1 MSVLLQQINDEMA
14 AVIGEAR
21 KSLVRLRNGRPG
33 AQQSYG
39 SGTILHPDGL
49 IVTNAHVIG
58 RRSPEVELWD
68 GRVTKSRVLASD
80 RGKDLAIL
88 AVDLSDLPTITLGNS
103 REVKPGHWVV
113 ALGHPWGVAGA
124 VTAGMVIAV
133 GQPVEQLPYRGDLI
147 QVGLQLRPGHSGG
160 PMLDENGYLIGINTM
175 ISGPEVGL
183 AIPAHTATRFLKKA
197 FGSHEP
203 I

>member
-1 MSVLLQQINDEMA
+1 MSVLLQQINHEMA

-21 KSLVRLRNGRPG
+21 KSLVRLRNGRKG
-33 AQQSYG
+33 SQESYG

-49 IVTNAHVIG
+49 IVTNAHVLG
-58 RRSPEVELWD
+58 RHPPEVELWD
-68 GRVTKSRVLASD
+68 GRVGQARVLATD
-80 RGKDLAIL
+80 RARDLAIL
-88 AVDLSDLPTITLGNS
+88 AVNINKLPIITLGDS
-103 REVKPGHWVV
+103 RRVQPGHWVV

-133 GQPVEQLPYRGDLI
+133 GKPLEQLPYQGELI

-160 PMLDENGYLIGINTM
+160 PMLDENGHLIGINTM

-183 AIPAHTATRFLKKA
+183 AVPVQATKQLLKNTLGA
-197 FGSHEP
+197 
-203 I
+203 